1 MMIFIGL
8 IVLLLFFAVVLMLGF
23 IMGVTALNSV
33 TKMQDGSSEKGP
45 HGDNWDD
52 CPDCRH

>member
-33 TKMQDGSSEKGP
+33 TKTQEGKHDE
-45 HGDNWDD
+45 
-52 CPDCRH
+52 RE

>member
-1 MMIFIGL
+1 MMIFIGI

-23 IMGVTALNSV
+23 IMGVTALTSI
-33 TKMQDGSSEKGP
+33 TKTQEKTDGKCP
-45 HGDNWDD
+45 HGDNWDN